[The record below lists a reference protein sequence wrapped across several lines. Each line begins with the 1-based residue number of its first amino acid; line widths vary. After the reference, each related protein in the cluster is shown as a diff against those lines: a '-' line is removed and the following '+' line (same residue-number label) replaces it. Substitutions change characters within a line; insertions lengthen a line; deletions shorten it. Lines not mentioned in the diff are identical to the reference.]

1 MKEKILL
8 VEDNVDLREL
18 MQVFLTYRG
27 YRVLH
32 AQSGFEAVETA
43 GAELPDLVVTDV
55 LLRDMDGV
63 EVALELRKNAKTCHI
78 PILALTGKSFKDN
91 DGVIAKVFNDFL
103 LKPAN
108 LHQLEAKIQ
117 KLLKEFG
124 RKHKPKE
131 IPF

>member
-8 VEDNVDLREL
+8 VEDNEELREL
-18 MQVFLTYRG
+18 MQVFLRYRG

-63 EVALELRKNAKTCHI
+63 EVALKLRKDAKTCHI
-78 PILALTGKSFKDN
+78 PILALTGKSFSKEKD
-91 DGVIAKVFNDFL
+91 KVFNDFL

-117 KLLKEFG
+117 KLLKQFG
-124 RKHKPKE
+124 RKDKPKE
-131 IPF
+131 N